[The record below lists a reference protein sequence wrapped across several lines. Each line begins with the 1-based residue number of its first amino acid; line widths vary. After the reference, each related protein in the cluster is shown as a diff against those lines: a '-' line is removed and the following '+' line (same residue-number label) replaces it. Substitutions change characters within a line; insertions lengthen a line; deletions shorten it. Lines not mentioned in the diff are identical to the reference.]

1 MKVLVAEDDITS
13 RRMIEVML
21 RKWEYEVIVVCDGDQ
36 AWKALQVE
44 SPPEL
49 AILDWMM
56 PGMDG
61 VEICRKVRESV
72 TSSLTYIMLLTG
84 RDCKEDIVS
93 GLAAGADD
101 YVTKP
106 FEPEELHARIKVG
119 ERIVKLQI
127 ALSDRVKELQEAL
140 AQIKTLRGLLPICA
154 RCHKIR
160 DDQQVWQRLEQYVVE
175 HSDAKFSH
183 SICPECAK
191 SLYPELYDREE

>member
-1 MKVLVAEDDITS
+1 MKVLFAEDDITS

-21 RKWEYEVIVVCDGDQ
+21 RKWEYEAIVACDGDQ

-72 TSSLTYIMLLTG
+72 TSSFTYIMLLTG
-84 RDCKEDIVS
+84 RDRKEDIVS

>member
-1 MKVLVAEDDITS
+1 MKVLIAEDDVTS

-21 RKWEYEVIVVCDGDQ
+21 RKWGYEVIVACDGDE
-36 AWKALQVE
+36 AWKALQAE

-61 VEICRKVRESV
+61 VEICRKVRESM
-72 TSSLTYIMLLTG
+72 TSSLTYIILLTG
-84 RDCKEDIVS
+84 RDRKEDIVS
-93 GLAAGADD
+93 GLAAGAND

-106 FEPEELHARIKVG
+106 FEPEELRARIKVG
-119 ERIVKLQI
+119 ERIVKLQS

-140 AQIKTLRGLLPICA
+140 TQIKTLRGLLPICA

-160 DDQQVWQRLEQYVVE
+160 DDQQVWQRLEEYVVE

-191 SLYPELYDREE
+191 SLYPELYDRDE

>member
-1 MKVLVAEDDITS
+1 MKVLVADDDVTLRS
-13 RRMIEVML
+13 MIEVML
-21 RKWEYEVIVVCDGDQ
+21 RKLEYEVIVACDGDE
-36 AWKALQVE
+36 AWKALQDE
-44 SPPEL
+44 KPPEL

-61 VEICRKVRESV
+61 VEICRQVRESV

-84 RDCKEDIVS
+84 RDRKEDLVS

-101 YVTKP
+101 YMTKP

-154 RCHKIR
+154 HCHKIR

-191 SLYPELYDREE
+191 GLYPELYDREE